1 MKQAFLLTL
10 VLAFSFACGPEKTTE
25 MTETTEIPVTYSFLV
40 GTYTDQA
47 DQGINQLDF
56 TPSDNKLEVRTVFP
70 GIQNPSFV
78 LAGASGDKVFTL
90 EEIDNVPGG
99 NIVSMS
105 RSSTGDSLTKVSEVP
120 SFGDHPCYLALSP
133 DESFLTV
140 ANYSGGSLSAYQIG
154 GNGEL
159 THLQTIRHKGSSV
172 NKARQN
178 ASHVHS
184 TVFSPDGKFLLAAD
198 LGTDQVYVYDFDAT
212 AKEPLSLNNTFT
224 AEPGD
229 GPRHLIFSSDGSEI
243 FVVEELSAVLAV
255 FDFKEGKLTPKQR
268 LSLIA
273 DDYEGEV
280 GAAEVRI
287 SPDGKNI
294 YASNRGDANS
304 LSVFAKKDNGS
315 YWLIQQVN
323 SGGVMPRNFNLTADG
338 KYLLSAN
345 QASNDIVVFERD
357 VETGKLIQTSWK
369 VEINKPVYLFRLGDQ
384 EGSSHARA
392 GL

>member
-1 MKQAFLLTL
+1 MKHPLLL
-10 VLAFSFACGPEKTTE
+10 AGLLAFSSGCNTEKTTE
-25 MTETTEIPVTYSFLV
+25 MTVPSVTYSFLV
-40 GTYTDQA
+40 GTYTDEA
-47 DQGINQLDF
+47 NQGINQLDF
-56 TPSDNKLEVRTVFP
+56 TPSENKLEVQTIFP

-78 LAGASGDKVFTL
+78 LATAAGDKVFSL
-90 EEIDNVPGG
+90 EEIDHVQGG
-99 NIVSMS
+99 NIVSLS
-105 RSSTGDSLTKVSEVP
+105 RSSQNDSLTKLSQVP

-133 DESFLTV
+133 DEAFLTV

-159 THLQTIRHKGSSV
+159 AHIQTIQHEGSSV
-172 NKARQN
+172 NKSRQN
-178 ASHVHS
+178 APHVHS

-198 LGTDQVYVYDFDAT
+198 LGTDQIYVYGFDAT
-212 AKEPLSLNNTFT
+212 AKEPLSLNNTFK
-224 AEPGD
+224 AQPGD
-229 GPRHLIFSSDGSEI
+229 GPRHLVFSSDGSEI
-243 FVVEELSAVLAV
+243 FAVEELTAVLEI

-268 LSLIA
+268 ISLIA

-304 LSVFAKKDNGS
+304 LSVFSKKDDGS
-315 YWLIQQVN
+315 YSLIQQT
-323 SGGVMPRNFNLTADG
+323 SCGGIMPRNFNLTADG

-357 VETGKLIQTSWK
+357 VETGKLTQTSWK
-369 VEINKPVYLFRLGDQ
+369 VKVNKPVYLFRLN
-384 EGSSHARA
+384 S
-392 GL
+392 